1 MVALGRR
8 KTSPTGFNYKNAKN
22 ECVGDSYSSRVF
34 TINGEIQSICLFISS
49 SAWKLTREC
58 LLKWGPSR
66 FARLPCF
73 LFFIPYSSVWGDFSF
88 VGVLCVFY
96 QFSCV
101 ALLFGRNGMFIW
113 LAARYKKNGIST
125 ATNLERLIPRPR
137 PFGSADPRAAFSFPP
152 KSWCHRG
159 TSASICRSQYFRL
172 HWVFHISHLGLTL
185 SVQFTQTREGHY
197 GWRTCQIT
205 GAMDRG
211 IISML

>member
-1 MVALGRR
+1 MSSEVGSITVCSFALF
-8 KTSPTGFNYKNAKN
+8 SFSFHIHQ
-22 ECVGDSYSSRVF
+22 C
-34 TINGEIQSICLFISS
+34 GEII
-49 SAWKLTREC
+49 
-58 LLKWGPSR
+58 
-66 FARLPCF
+66 
-73 LFFIPYSSVWGDFSF
+73 SF
-88 VGVLCVFY
+88 VGVLCVLY

-205 GAMDRG
+205 E
-211 IISML
+211 